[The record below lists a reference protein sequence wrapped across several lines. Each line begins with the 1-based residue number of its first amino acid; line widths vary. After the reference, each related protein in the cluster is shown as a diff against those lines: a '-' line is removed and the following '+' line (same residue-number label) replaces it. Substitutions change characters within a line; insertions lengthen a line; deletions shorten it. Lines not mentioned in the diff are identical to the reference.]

1 MSIDK
6 LLTGRFTGLPIFIL
20 VMMTVFYLTF
30 NVLGKLLSNLLSA
43 AIDNT
48 VEIISL
54 ALLRAG
60 VNPAFHELVVN

>member
-6 LLTGRFTGLPIFIL
+6 FLTGRFTGLPIFIL

-54 ALLRAG
+54 ALLRASRFISEK
-60 VNPAFHELVVN
+60 P